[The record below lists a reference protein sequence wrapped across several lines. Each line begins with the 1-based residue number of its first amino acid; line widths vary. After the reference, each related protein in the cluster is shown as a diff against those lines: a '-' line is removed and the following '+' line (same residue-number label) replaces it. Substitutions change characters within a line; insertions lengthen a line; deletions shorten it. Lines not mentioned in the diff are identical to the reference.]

1 MNLKNDIKALLF
13 DVDKTLVDRQINMT
27 PSLKDSLIK
36 LKDKGYLLGIN
47 SGRPVFSSFRVLE
60 KNDALSLFDYFYG
73 CNGLEFYDTENKR
86 STYLKEIDVST
97 IKQLDKLFYE
107 DYLEL
112 AFYKDE
118 DKMCLNHEIG
128 DETKLIDWTKARFVK
143 PVVMDFDT
151 IDYNIPKLV
160 ILFKHEYREVVEKKI
175 KDIHIDSID
184 IFFSGDECLEVV
196 PKGINK
202 GNAVSDLA
210 NKLDIDVKAILTC
223 GDSEND
229 IPALL
234 KGTGVYVGNSDPNIA
249 YSCSFEELGAFLSD
263 YFKLAC

>member
-13 DVDKTLVDRQINMT
+13 DVDKTLVDRQINMM
-27 PSLKDSLIK
+27 PSLKESLIK

-73 CNGLEFYDTENKR
+73 CNGLEFFDLKEKK

-97 IKQLDKLFYE
+97 IKELDKLFYE

-118 DKMCLNHEIG
+118 ETMCLNHHIS
-128 DETKLIDWTKARFVK
+128 DETKLIEWTKARFVK
-143 PVVMDFDT
+143 PTVINFQT
-151 IDYNIPKLV
+151 IDYSIPKLV
-160 ILFKHEYREVVEKKI
+160 ILFKHEYKDLIQAKI
-175 KDIHIDSID
+175 DNIHIDSID

-202 GNAVSDLA
+202 GNAVIDLA
-210 NKLDIDVKAILTC
+210 NKLNVNEKAILTC

-229 IPALL
+229 IPALI
-234 KGTGVYVGNSDPNIA
+234 KGTGVYVGNSDANIA
-249 YSCSFEELGAFLSD
+249 YSCSFEELSIFLSEN
-263 YFKLAC
+263 FQL

>member
-1 MNLKNDIKALLF
+1 MNLKNDIKAILL
-13 DVDKTLVDRQINMT
+13 DVDKTLVDRQIKMAPT
-27 PSLKDSLIK
+27 LKETLIK
-36 LKDKGYLLGIN
+36 LKNKGYLLGIN
-47 SGRPVFSSFRVLE
+47 SGRPVFSSIRVLE

-73 CNGLEFYDTENKR
+73 CNGLEFYDLRNKR
-86 STYLKEIDVST
+86 STYLEEIDVIT

-118 DKMCLNHEIG
+118 DTMCLNHMIS
-128 DETKLIDWTKARFVK
+128 DETKLTDWTKARFVK
-143 PVVMDFDT
+143 PIVMDFET

-160 ILFKHEYREVVEKKI
+160 ILFKHEYRKAIEKKI
-175 KDIHIDSID
+175 MGIHIDSID

-210 NKLDIDVKAILTC
+210 NKLNIGEKAILTC

-229 IPALL
+229 IPALV
-234 KGTGVYVGNSDPNIA
+234 KGTGVFVGNNDKKIA
-249 YSCSFEELGAFLSD
+249 YSCSFEELGSFLNKN
-263 YFKLAC
+263 FQL

>member
-1 MNLKNDIKALLF
+1 MNLKTDIKAILF
-13 DVDKTLVDRQINMT
+13 DVDKTLVDRQINMM
-27 PSLKDSLIK
+27 PSLKRTLVK
-36 LKDKGYLLGIN
+36 LKNEGYLLGIN

-60 KNDALSLFDYFYG
+60 KNDALTLFDYFYG
-73 CNGLEFYDTENKR
+73 CNGLEFYDIENKK
-86 STYLKEIDVST
+86 SAYLKQIDVDT
-97 IKQLDKLFYE
+97 IKQLDRLFYE

-118 DKMCLNHEIG
+118 DTMCLNHSIS
-128 DETKLIDWTKARFVK
+128 DETKLTDWTKARFVK
-143 PVVMDFDT
+143 PFVMDFEA

-160 ILFKHEYREVVEKKI
+160 ILFKHEYKDLVQDKI
-175 KDIHIDSID
+175 NKIPIDSID

-210 NKLDIDVKAILTC
+210 KKLNIDEKAILTC

-229 IPALL
+229 IPSLIR
-234 KGTGVYVGNSDPNIA
+234 GTGVYVGSSDPSIA
-249 YSCSFEELGAFLSD
+249 YSCSFEELGQFLSEN
-263 YFKLAC
+263 F